1 MENDKESLAT
11 CKLSWKE
18 VKFTFIRAGLQFGAA
33 FHIFAESHVSLCIP
47 NKLILIVESRFPA
60 MGVGID
66 NLGK

>member
-18 VKFTFIRAGLQFGAA
+18 VKCTFIRAGLQFGAA

-47 NKLILIVESRFPA
+47 NKL
-60 MGVGID
+60 
-66 NLGK
+66 